1 MEGDLTKGGSKGLR
15 EMLLVK
21 GLWEVGV
28 LVPANATCWNE
39 LVDIG
44 GEGGLLRLLGRGGAR
59 SRLVSDSDVYEE
71 EADELILFGLEL
83 RPLLTNG
90 EEEFS
95 ELFNT
100 LSTLSFSSCSSAC
113 FIVLPV
119 LDAMRL
125 CFISVDVK

>member
-1 MEGDLTKGGSKGLR
+1 
-15 EMLLVK
+15 MLLVK

-28 LVPANATCWNE
+28 LAPANATCWNE

-71 EADELILFGLEL
+71 DADELILLGLEL
-83 RPLLTNG
+83 RPLLANG
-90 EEEFS
+90 EELEEEELS
-95 ELFNT
+95 ELLST

-119 LDAMRL
+119 LDAIRL
-125 CFISVDVK
+125 CFISVDVI